1 MNDIVIPKI
10 TISHLELFVVFLT
23 FFLLLMLIL
32 VVSQNRDEIKAR
44 LTKNNIFTQTAVGI
58 VFLLFV
64 PALWQLASI
73 IWQPETSG
81 FLGEDKRGYAILL
94 AAIIGEPFVI
104 WRTWVAQRQA
114 GTDEQGLI
122 TDRITKAVE
131 QLGAEKTAWKEGLQS
146 SQPNLEVRLGG
157 IFALERIAQD
167 SSRDLFTVVEILCAY
182 IRENASVFDDS
193 YISNNPVPRIDIQ
206 SILTVLGRR
215 GNRGRKIE
223 LNATN
228 LSNSNMCTIDL
239 SGTYLQ
245 YADIDGSNFDR
256 TDFTQSKLNC
266 LKFRDTSI
274 QNSNFFETDLSGA
287 HLNWSRLNGSDL
299 STVIFN
305 TETSVTKTC
314 FDFTAIWN
322 VDFSPVSGLT

>member
-1 MNDIVIPKI
+1 M
-10 TISHLELFVVFLT
+10 LF
-23 FFLLLMLIL
+23 
-32 VVSQNRDEIKAR
+32 R
-44 LTKNNIFTQTAVGI
+44 
-58 VFLLFV
+58 
-64 PALWQLASI
+64 
-73 IWQPETSG
+73 
-81 FLGEDKRGYAILL
+81 
-94 AAIIGEPFVI
+94 
-104 WRTWVAQRQA
+104 
-114 GTDEQGLI
+114 
-122 TDRITKAVE
+122 
-131 QLGAEKTAWKEGLQS
+131 
-146 SQPNLEVRLGG
+146 
-157 IFALERIAQD
+157 
-167 SSRDLFTVVEILCAY
+167 
-182 IRENASVFDDS
+182 
-193 YISNNPVPRIDIQ
+193 SNNSVPRIDIQ